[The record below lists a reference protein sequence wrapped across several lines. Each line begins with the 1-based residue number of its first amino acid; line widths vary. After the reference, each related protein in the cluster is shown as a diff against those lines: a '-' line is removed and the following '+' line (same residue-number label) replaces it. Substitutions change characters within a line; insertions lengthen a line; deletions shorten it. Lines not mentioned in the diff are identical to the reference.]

1 MEETELESKEDR
13 RSEEDVWKKNAKQ
26 KKRFGKW
33 NEKSPLTC
41 DNAARDRSSL
51 LVSINDRLDAVG
63 VLHSWSQTGNVDT
76 S

>member
-1 MEETELESKEDR
+1 MQNRE
-13 RSEEDVWKKNAKQ
+13 KKV
-26 KKRFGKW
+26 W

-41 DNAARDRSSL
+41 DNAACDRSSL

>member
-1 MEETELESKEDR
+1 MEKECKTE
-13 RSEEDVWKKNAKQ
+13 

-41 DNAARDRSSL
+41 DNAACDRSSL

-63 VLHSWSQTGNVDT
+63 VLHSWSQTRNVDT